1 MLNLNSWKT
10 RSHPWFRQR
19 SGVCRLRNKLSRFTS
34 TNIHVKNNSS
44 CLTYMHFNCLK
55 FVLGIHRSQPV
66 WRDCNKKKKQNGYVR
81 AGLAQGFRN
90 TITFSAQVL
99 PKIFI
104 LLASFLFLYIN
115 LCWSAKYESISE
127 ISNLSSYHVS
137 WDTVWWQSDGHWG
150 FINRVV
156 PVLPFE
162 YGTLIKDTWNL
173 GLTRFKVRFRLQE
186 IS

>member
-66 WRDCNKKKKQNGYVR
+66 WRDCNKKKNKMATCEPDSRKGSVIQLHFLHRCYLKYLFYLLVFCFYILIYVGQQNTNLSVKFPIC
-81 AGLAQGFRN
+81 LA
-90 TITFSAQVL
+90 ITFHGIQSGDSRTDIEVL
-99 PKIFI
+99 
-104 LLASFLFLYIN
+104 LTG
-115 LCWSAKYESISE
+115 WSPFYR
-127 ISNLSSYHVS
+127 LS
-137 WDTVWWQSDGHWG
+137 TE
-150 FINRVV
+150 
-156 PVLPFE
+156 P
-162 YGTLIKDTWNL
+162 
-173 GLTRFKVRFRLQE
+173 
-186 IS
+186 